1 VERGKLLE
9 VLAHVVLLELLNERY
24 DSLIV
29 SGLRWEFDALRV
41 EPVATD
47 SAEVFV
53 VCDVEE
59 VDVLL
64 YSSAQ
69 LWLEQHPYA
78 YTTKLPFAF
87 FCHQPGLAGRQL
99 DEIFIRLY
107 KGLLRAL
114 ENNLRVFG
122 VRSTCDKCRRTQRE

>member
-1 VERGKLLE
+1 M
-9 VLAHVVLLELLNERY
+9 LAHVALLEFLEKWSNG
-24 DSLIV
+24 LIV
-29 SGLRWEFDALRV
+29 GGFRRKFDALLGK
-41 EPVATD
+41 PVAVD